1 MAYSS
6 YRSMTD
12 GGFLIYMPQT
22 SIVQNTTLGAGLGRE
37 LCLVEPLAGVHFV
50 AWAGTHFIS
59 QNTHKKELKKINSTK
74 FRMSAI
80 VQRLQCVQ
88 LPGVHVLCISGGSAE
103 MQYLAHAQQ
112 LIGLLLRKA
121 SNGAANDAMHAFFK
135 SDAGRSM
142 EHGGDLVTAF
152 CRGTSLSAK
161 IYTHHLGTSK
171 PSYFVTMEGVQTLL
185 DTLPNQDESARQ
197 RLLSLLQDHLLDQSN
212 AFQPA
217 TDEVDD
223 EDDNHG
229 ALALIR
235 QGCVPMNV
243 FVDCLQRQGAAEK
256 QCAEEKLK
264 SAMDIAKLQSEHKDD
279 LMKLQLQL
287 KDEQIAKERM
297 QFEVE
302 RKQWELERVRL
313 ERDGGVKKQ
322 AKVSEETGVTSKPKK
337 LDDAR
342 CIFSHLVSS
351 AWPNSVA
358 GVNHFMDLISTDESV
373 SGGPIDMLLAPRMQ
387 VRMAQG
393 LDEVNSFYFLL

>member
-1 MAYSS
+1 
-6 YRSMTD
+6 
-12 GGFLIYMPQT
+12 
-22 SIVQNTTLGAGLGRE
+22 
-37 LCLVEPLAGVHFV
+37 
-50 AWAGTHFIS
+50 
-59 QNTHKKELKKINSTK
+59 
-74 FRMSAI
+74 
-80 VQRLQCVQ
+80 
-88 LPGVHVLCISGGSAE
+88 

-152 CRGTSLSAK
+152 CRGTKLSAK

-322 AKVSEETGVTSKPKK
+322 AKASDGDNSTKPKK

-358 GVNHFMDLISTDESV
+358 GVNHFVDLISTDENAAV
-373 SGGPIDMLLAPRMQ
+373 GPIDMLLAPRMQ

-393 LDEVNSFYFLL
+393 LDEVNSFYFLLFISCYLFLVIYFLLFISCYG